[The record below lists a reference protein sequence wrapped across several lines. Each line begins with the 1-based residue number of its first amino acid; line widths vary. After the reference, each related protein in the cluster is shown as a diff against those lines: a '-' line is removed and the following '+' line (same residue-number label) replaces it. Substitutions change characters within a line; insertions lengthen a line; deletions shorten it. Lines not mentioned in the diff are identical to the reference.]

1 MLKIV
6 TLPDPRLRT
15 KSVPLDPEKL
25 KTDEYKKIIAEM
37 TDLMY
42 KSDGV
47 GIAAPQIGIN
57 KRFCIIGKLGIEK
70 DKKSGVK
77 VADLVLIN
85 PTWTKISR
93 KKNSEVEGCLSVPH
107 TFGTV
112 SRLSEIR
119 VHAFDLDGRPLEFIA
134 HGYFARVIQHEVDHL
149 DGILFI
155 DRATGVYND

>member
-1 MLKIV
+1 MLKV
-6 TLPDPRLRT
+6 MPLPDPRLRT
-15 KSVPLDPEKL
+15 KSVPIEPEKF

-47 GIAAPQIGIN
+47 GIAAPQVGIN
-57 KRFCIIGKLGIEK
+57 ERFCIIGKLGIEK
-70 DKKSGVK
+70 DKKSGIK
-77 VADLVLIN
+77 PLDLVLTN

-119 VHAFDLDGRPLEFIA
+119 VRAFNLDGQLLEFIA

-149 DGILFI
+149 DGVLFI